1 MNDFLD
7 NLGAE
12 QYQKMHNKGNA
23 KRPGD
28 PEEKERRKKYIK
40 EFLKDGL

>member
-23 KRPGD
+23 KRPGN
-28 PEEKERRKKYIK
+28 PEEKERLKKHVK
-40 EFLKDGL
+40 ELSKDGL

>member
-7 NLGAE
+7 NLGAH
-12 QYQKMHNKGNA
+12 QYEKLFVKNA
-23 KRPGD
+23 KRPGN